1 MRNIGKKRV
10 NFFIYFVTL
19 NLNPT
24 MWFCC
29 TSLFLRKETVL
40 GKARVFCVE
49 AYVKTKSVTGFG
61 EKTQN
66 FCQHDHIYK
75 NPFPH
80 KKTRYS
86 PAICIMFNNC
96 CEYNFNSRGYNTVVS
111 HHISD
116 PLLFKVG

>member
-29 TSLFLRKETVL
+29 TSLFLRKETVS

-49 AYVKTKSVTGFG
+49 AYVRTKSVTGFG
-61 EKTQN
+61 EKSQN
-66 FCQHDHIYK
+66 FCQHDHDSVTSATIYK
-75 NPFPH
+75 NPSPP
-80 KKTRYS
+80 KKNY
-86 PAICIMFNNC
+86 I
-96 CEYNFNSRGYNTVVS
+96 
-111 HHISD
+111 
-116 PLLFKVG
+116 